1 MCSGLLLLKNPYVN
15 CSLCGLHKGNNFSRV
30 RQTLPHSSKVTFNIT
45 KTNQKNQM
53 RRRFKQCR
61 ICSSESYILSRQIH
75 RRYIREWHAN
85 HSEEI
90 RIISERIVVKQR
102 YYVMCFGNLVEI
114 TETEAIRMQ
123 SCMTIIR
130 K

>member
-1 MCSGLLLLKNPYVN
+1 
-15 CSLCGLHKGNNFSRV
+15 
-30 RQTLPHSSKVTFNIT
+30 
-45 KTNQKNQM
+45 M

-61 ICSSESYILSRQIH
+61 ICSSENYILSRQIH

-90 RIISERIVVKQR
+90 RIISERIVVRQR

>member
-1 MCSGLLLLKNPYVN
+1 MDVTGDVQWFAALEK
-15 CSLCGLHKGNNFSRV
+15 SLCE
-30 RQTLPHSSKVTFNIT
+30 SSKVTFNIT

-53 RRRFKQCR
+53 RKRFKQCR